1 MAKTSVILTARDES
15 GKDLQ
20 KSLTDINPDATNAQ
34 LMTFAQKLN
43 SMTKNTYIS
52 TTRVDKI
59 NCDTEPGDT
68 RPTPTLTLD
77 KTSDTV
83 TNITDA
89 MDDGSTNGYAYT
101 ISGTYTGD
109 GDLFVVL
116 PRLTSI
122 IQFDDML
129 PSYVQLDGVVP
140 FAGFTCYIKLNAQD
154 RFTFRI
160 SGGNAEG
167 PQRVFA
173 GLVYKIGAL
182 ETDNY
187 KAPEMVTF
195 TVTE

>member
-83 TNITDA
+83 TNITNA
-89 MDDGSTNGYAYT
+89 MASSAANVYAYT

-116 PRLTSI
+116 PRITFNG
-122 IQFDDML
+122 Q
-129 PSYVQLDGVVP
+129 YDGVVP
-140 FAGFTCYIKLNAQD
+140 LAGFTCYIKSDAQG
-154 RFTFRI
+154 RFTLRI
-160 SGGNAEG
+160 NGENKGEL
-167 PQRVFA
+167 QRVFA